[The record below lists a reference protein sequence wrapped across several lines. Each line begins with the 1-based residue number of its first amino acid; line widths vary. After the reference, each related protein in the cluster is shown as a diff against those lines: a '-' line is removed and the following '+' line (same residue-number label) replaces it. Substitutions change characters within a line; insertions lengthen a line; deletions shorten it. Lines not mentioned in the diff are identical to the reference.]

1 MSKFAFFN
9 ISSKQADPDSVL
21 MLSVKDGDLKS
32 FETLVN
38 KYKAPLLNFIFRFI
52 RNSQISEE
60 IAQET
65 FFRVYRARMKYKPA
79 AKFSTWLYRIAINLA
94 FDFKKKEKGDAI
106 AYSTSLQ
113 DKKADFDNK
122 DKPVYYGIE
131 KVQTDN
137 SIQTALQNLP
147 EKQRLALV
155 LKVYE
160 DKSYS
165 EIAEIIG
172 CSKNAVESLIF
183 RARQNLKIENFR

>member
-1 MSKFAFFN
+1 
-9 ISSKQADPDSVL
+9 
-21 MLSVKDGDLKS
+21 
-32 FETLVN
+32 
-38 KYKAPLLNFIFRFI
+38 
-52 RNSQISEE
+52 
-60 IAQET
+60 
-65 FFRVYRARMKYKPA
+65 MKYKPA
-79 AKFSTWLYRIAINLA
+79 AKFSTWLYRIATNLA

-106 AYSTSLQ
+106 TYSTSLQ
-113 DKKADFDNK
+113 GKEADFENK

-131 KVQTDN
+131 KSQMDN